1 MFFSFLFLFF
11 LLSRFVFLFGP
22 VLRNWTFKTSFFPS
36 FFFFSFFFSFSC
48 ALSPCSG
55 LPPTMPPLLRIQS
68 YVPVFFSFK
77 PGLGQSRALHASPT
91 ARSFAFLM
99 PAFFVHSTSFVPIL
113 FKVNVVCVFNCELK
127 SRLLLVILWLVF
139 HAVTN
144 GRFLVYV
151 YSYSSSLLLL
161 LLLSPFVIS
170 SAVSYTHLRA
180 HET

>member
-1 MFFSFLFLFF
+1 
-11 LLSRFVFLFGP
+11 
-22 VLRNWTFKTSFFPS
+22 
-36 FFFFSFFFSFSC
+36 
-48 ALSPCSG
+48 
-55 LPPTMPPLLRIQS
+55 
-68 YVPVFFSFK
+68 
-77 PGLGQSRALHASPT
+77 
-91 ARSFAFLM
+91 M

-170 SAVSYTHLRA
+170 SASFFALTEVVFIISYLRRWNQQRPGVPDQSQLPRRLSAQQRMHLENHNGGRILCGA
-180 HET
+180 QVPVIWGKYIVDEALYTPLFWRSLCR